1 MSIAVVRSPAGG
13 HGVCGGIG
21 RRGKRGGRWV
31 EDLLQDPRGAAQA
44 AVREDA
50 LPRRRA
56 LQPQR
61 QDRLPGSKG
70 AVVRIRVARQFDVLY
85 GVIDGSVCAGWMGNW
100 VGMCVDLA

>member
-1 MSIAVVRSPAGG
+1 VTALTRPPRLSAHARARGPRVSIAAVRDR
-13 HGVCGGIG
+13 HGVGGGVG
-21 RRGKRGGRWV
+21 RRGRRGGRRA

-61 QDRLPGSKG
+61 QDRLPGSNG
-70 AVVRIRVARQFDVLY
+70 AVVR
-85 GVIDGSVCAGWMGNW
+85 G
-100 VGMCVDLA
+100 

>member
-1 MSIAVVRSPAGG
+1 VSIAVVRSPAGG

-61 QDRLPGSKG
+61 QDRRPGSKD
-70 AVVRIRVARQFDVLY
+70 AVVRVMVARGVDAPY
-85 GVIDGSVCAGWMGNW
+85 GWGIGWRGWNGLGFVILC
-100 VGMCVDLA
+100 